1 MARIE
6 GVSREKAGPLT
17 RIVYRISERMSGGKL
32 PEPVTVNA
40 HHPLLMHGY
49 GAFELAFQRSHK
61 APEKLKALAECKA
74 AALAGCEWCLDF
86 GSVVAREAGVT
97 EQQLRALPGFRDS
110 DAFDEDEK
118 LVLEYAEGISR
129 TPVDVP
135 DELFERLRRRFDEPQ
150 IVELTYAAAIENL
163 RARFNWALGIASQS
177 YSEGAFCLVPER
189 PAEQPDPP
197 GATTPM
203 AATPGQPRG

>member
-6 GVSREKAGPLT
+6 GVPREEAGPLT
-17 RIVYRISERMSGGKL
+17 RLVYRISERMFGGRL
-32 PEPVTVNA
+32 PEPVAVNA

-49 GAFELAFQRSHK
+49 GAFEMAFQRSKK
-61 APEKLKALAECKA
+61 APERLKVLAECKA

-86 GSVVAREAGVT
+86 GSVAAREAGIT
-97 EQQLRALPGFRDS
+97 ENQLRELPRFRES

-129 TPVDVP
+129 TPVDVS
-135 DELFERLRRRFDEPQ
+135 DELFERLRARFDEPQ

-163 RARFNWALGIASQS
+163 RARFSWALGIRSQD
-177 YSEGAFCLVPER
+177 YSEGAFCMVPER
-189 PAEQPDPP
+189 LANAE
-197 GATTPM
+197 GA
-203 AATPGQPRG
+203 A

>member
-1 MARIE
+1 MTRIQ
-6 GVSREKAGPLT
+6 GVPREQAGPIT
-17 RIVYRISERMSGGKL
+17 RLVYRISERMFDGRL

-49 GAFELAFQRSHK
+49 GAFEMAFQRSNK
-61 APEKLKALAECKA
+61 VPEKLKALAECKA

-86 GSVVAREAGVT
+86 GSVAARETGIT
-97 EQQLRALPGFRDS
+97 ERQLRELPRFRES
-110 DAFDEDEK
+110 DAFDADEK

-135 DELFERLRRRFDEPQ
+135 DDLFDRLRARFDEPQ

-163 RARFNWALGIASQS
+163 RARFNWALGIGSQD
-177 YSEGAFCLVPER
+177 YSDGAFCMVPER
-189 PAEQPDPP
+189 S
-197 GATTPM
+197 GA
-203 AATPGQPRG
+203 